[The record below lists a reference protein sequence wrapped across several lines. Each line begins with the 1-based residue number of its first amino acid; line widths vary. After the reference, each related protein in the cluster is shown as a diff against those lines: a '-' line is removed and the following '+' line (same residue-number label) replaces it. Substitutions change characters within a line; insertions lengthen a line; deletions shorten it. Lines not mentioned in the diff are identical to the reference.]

1 MTAVQTPPVPQGLV
15 NIAVTP
21 FRPDGAVDAPA
32 LRAHL
37 DRILGAGYDGVLV
50 GGTYG
55 EFATLSVDERL
66 ALFEVAA
73 GHVAGR
79 VPLLLCAAA
88 ADVPAARRLARAAHE
103 LGGYPMLTP
112 PFVSEVTDEQI
123 EAYFRELAAECSDRI
138 FIYNAPGVGVTLPV
152 PLIERLATI
161 PGVVGLKQGDL
172 APTVVDRLV
181 GRLQGKLTLVAA
193 SDLAIAGPAGTGFDG
208 LSSTNSCALPELV
221 AAIYRAFSSGDARR
235 GRSLNALWFDYRE
248 LARAFGQPQTVKA
261 AMRLRGWQGG
271 RVRAPLR
278 DLDESQLMAL
288 RAVVE
293 RIVRAIE
300 QLPAPLRAA

>member
-1 MTAVQTPPVPQGLV
+1 LTAAQTPPVPQGLV

-21 FRPDGAVDAPA
+21 FRPDGALDAPA

-55 EFATLSVDERL
+55 EFATMTVDERL
-66 ALFEVAA
+66 ALFEAAA

-88 ADVPAARRLARAAHE
+88 ADVPTARRLARAAHE
-103 LGGYPMLTP
+103 LAGYPMLTP

-123 EAYFRELAAECSDRI
+123 EAYVRELAAECSDRI
-138 FIYNAPGVGVTLPV
+138 FIYNAPGVGITLPV

-181 GRLQGKLTLVAA
+181 GRLQGRLTLVAA

-208 LSSTNSCALPELV
+208 LSSTNSCAFPELV
-221 AAIYRAFSSGDARR
+221 AATYRAFTSGDARR

-278 DLDESQLMAL
+278 DLDESQLVAL

-300 QLPAPLRAA
+300 QLPAPRRAA